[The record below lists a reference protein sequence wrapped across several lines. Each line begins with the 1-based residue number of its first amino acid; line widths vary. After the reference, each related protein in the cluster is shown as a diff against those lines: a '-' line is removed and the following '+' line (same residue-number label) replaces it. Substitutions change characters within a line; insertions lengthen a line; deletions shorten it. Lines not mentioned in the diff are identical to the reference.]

1 MFSWLRVVFAGSS
14 KYVFHIT
21 DRNEVEINSLD
32 WHKTLRKFAP
42 IREFRQI
49 SWKIIKNSHY
59 ITENILLRNNSYLE
73 KDLTLALHCTLTSAQ
88 ERMQHPVDRKGG
100 SSFGSDVFAWYPF
113 TGVAQDSTQYLK
125 NVYRL
130 IECDAWQFSAAGSWF
145 LWWARQTLRVTTRWF
160 VAFWTKTNAGS
171 L

>member
-49 SWKIIKNSHY
+49 SWKIIITLRKTYYFEIIY
-59 ITENILLRNNSYLE
+59 IWK

-113 TGVAQDSTQYLK
+113 TGVDQDSTQYLK